1 MAEGGQ
7 SATGCLLHHIVTTHV
22 SYTRALQ
29 NAKGLN
35 LSIYEYLNIHLEELR
50 KGANAPS
57 ISYLA
62 RHFFLVGDYHGNRS
76 PIADPRM
83 RGAVVGLSMDTSVDS
98 LTLMY
103 YSAMEFI
110 ALQTRHIIEAL
121 NTNGHT
127 ISSIFM
133 SGGQCQN
140 AILVNLIANTTGFPV
155 VIPKYIDAAVVL
167 GAAMLGAKAASANE
181 TTGETEGLWAIMN
194 RMSKLGSIVLPAMNK
209 YEKNLLEAKYQVF
222 LRMSREQQEY
232 RRMVDEV
239 MEEWD
244 NSVTC

>member
-7 SATGCLLHHIVTTHV
+7 SATGSLLHHVVTTHV
-22 SYTRALQ
+22 SYTTARQ

-35 LSIYEYLNIHLEELR
+35 LNIYEYLNNHLEELR
-50 KGANAPS
+50 RDADAPS
-57 ISYLA
+57 ISYLT

-83 RGAVVGLSMDTSVDS
+83 RGAVVGLSMDTSIDS
-98 LTLMY
+98 LALMY

-110 ALQTRHIIEAL
+110 ALQTRHIIESL

-127 ISSIFM
+127 ITSIFM

-140 AILVNLIANTTGFPV
+140 TILMSLIANTTAYPV

-167 GAAMLGAKAASANE
+167 GAAMLGAKAASVNK
-181 TTGETEGLWAIMN
+181 TTGETEGLWTIMN
-194 RMSKLGSIVLPAMNK
+194 RMSKPGSVVIPTKNK
-209 YEKNLLEAKYQVF
+209 HEKSLLEVKYQIF
-222 LRMSREQQEY
+222 LRMSKEQQEY
-232 RRMVDEV
+232 RRMVDEI
-239 MEEWD
+239 MDDGITW
-244 NSVTC
+244 

>member
-7 SATGCLLHHIVTTHV
+7 SATGSLLHHIVTAHV

-35 LSIYEYLNIHLEELR
+35 LNIYEYLNNRLEELR
-50 KGANAPS
+50 KDANAPS

-62 RHFFLVGDYHGNRS
+62 RHFFLIGDYHGNRS

-83 RGAVVGLSMDTSVDS
+83 RGAVVGLSMDTSIEN

-110 ALQTRHIIEAL
+110 ALQTRHIIESL

-127 ISSIFM
+127 ITSIFM
-133 SGGQCQN
+133 SGGQCRN
-140 AILVNLIANTTGFPV
+140 TVLMNLIANTTGYPV
-155 VIPKYIDAAVVL
+155 VIPK
-167 GAAMLGAKAASANE
+167 
-181 TTGETEGLWAIMN
+181 
-194 RMSKLGSIVLPAMNK
+194 
-209 YEKNLLEAKYQVF
+209 
-222 LRMSREQQEY
+222 
-232 RRMVDEV
+232 
-239 MEEWD
+239 
-244 NSVTC
+244 